1 MKSSNRGEA
10 FGIPS
15 EAINNVRSPS
25 AFVIKKK
32 KMNRNQ
38 KDNIFFLMI
47 VSTDVDECF
56 QGTHSCSVYAV
67 CSNTKGSYDC
77 RCKTGYI
84 GDGQNC
90 TWLGKNPLI
99 PSLLGPTSYNEID
112 VAIPSY
118 RESKYEDADRDGNG
132 VDNKSMKR
140 KTLKIVGMI
149 SITMT
154 LGRLH

>member
-1 MKSSNRGEA
+1 
-10 FGIPS
+10 
-15 EAINNVRSPS
+15 
-25 AFVIKKK
+25 
-32 KMNRNQ
+32 
-38 KDNIFFLMI
+38 MI
-47 VSTDVDECF
+47 VFTDVDECF

-99 PSLLGPTSYNEID
+99 PSLLGPRSYNEID

-118 RESKYEDADRDGNG
+118 RESKYEDADSDGNG

-154 LGRLH
+154 LRRLH